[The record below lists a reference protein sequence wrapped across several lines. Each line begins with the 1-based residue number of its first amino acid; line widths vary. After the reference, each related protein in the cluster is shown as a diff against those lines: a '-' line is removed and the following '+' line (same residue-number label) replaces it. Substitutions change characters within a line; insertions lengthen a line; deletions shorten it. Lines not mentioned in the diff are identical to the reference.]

1 MPETFVGEEKKWK
14 LFSGN
19 CSRHFYLENRRGANT
34 MCGIINA
41 AMASPDGYV
50 GKGTLL
56 DRSSRGFGGIVPM
69 KQIQKYGM

>member
-1 MPETFVGEEKKWK
+1 
-14 LFSGN
+14 
-19 CSRHFYLENRRGANT
+19 